1 MKRKV
6 SKMLITLTTLLISLT
21 LVAPALAAPPQ
32 PKDPQPIYRGDM
44 IDVNS
49 VLEAS
54 TPKLVAEIEA
64 DMAANPDLYDLRLQ
78 QPTTYTVGDT
88 LTWLALDTVYGGQI
102 GDAFITD
109 YMVRAITDN
118 CEVWVQVDL
127 EYYNPDGTLNATHP
141 DSKDSLAVTQERID
155 YLANACN
162 DLIHPTLTE
171 YFGPYD
177 PRDGTNGIEAA
188 FGLSELD
195 GEGDNLV
202 VLISNIRDDLYYDP
216 INNNSFIGGFRWGLF
231 EFVGDRNFIS
241 LDSRQW
247 YDRLGDTGHDNA
259 FGFDSTLAHELQHL
273 IHGYRS
279 PGSATWI
286 NEGLSEFSEWMVGY
300 NLTGDL
306 AGRTTWQTW
315 PENSLVV
322 WGDQNADNDPP
333 NTAEILADYQHGGA
347 FMMYTTGLIGG
358 SYTDTAKLN
367 EYSALGTLGFSNWL
381 SDTAATNPDAVGLT
395 FEDVVESFR
404 QDMLHG
410 GYTDDAQPVAIWNAN
425 YISDYQSPLG
435 KAIPP
440 QYLGLLRDNLDREG
454 YDWPGAPPF
463 GTDFIELCWTAD
475 ISGTVTW
482 PVVFDGDES
491 TIPTAWETITAT
503 EIYTPAGD
511 VAGDVLYSTYVHGF
525 DNFVIYG
532 PITITDTDTLSFDH
546 YYNFEATFDF
556 AFVQVT
562 TDTVGGTGWTSLDL
576 EGTITETAGNLAVV
590 DANVPG
596 FTGFSG
602 GWLTATYDIG
612 ADHGGEEILL
622 AFRTAADGNTDG
634 VAGVPSGWAID
645 NVEIGTTT
653 VTDGALASGRSIQEV
668 RNMGS
673 QFDVEFLTWADG
685 DSIDVNNVYPVT
697 LDPITQYGTFDLATL
712 VDTGFDEPGE
722 RGVLMVAGRPADFN
736 EDLING
742 GVVVQYADYTLVGLP
757 PSICTSD
764 VDAYGVSHVGAGSVY
779 AGQVVTA
786 AVHADNLGSSPDIA
800 TTDPAMFYVGVEV
813 PADTTYAMATN
824 GAVYTDDLSAVA
836 GSFPAVSGV
845 YWTNLVTDTDDFEAG
860 FTTDADLLDDDTITV
875 TVHYANDATA
885 TPDQYS
891 TAEDT
896 VNIVDAFGLSG
907 LAADI
912 NPVFPGTAAQF
923 TASVINMSPV
933 SKTIQLVA
941 NYPNDTTYVSGPA
954 GAVTGTTQ
962 VTVTQLIAPY
972 ADAGIT
978 GLTFQ
983 WLLGGSYDFGDVITD
998 TMVLADVVTGETV
1011 DLDAAANVDAAYRV
1025 FLPVVL
1031 KNSPGTAVLP

>member
-1 MKRKV
+1 MRKV
-6 SKMLITLTTLLISLT
+6 SKMLITLTTLLVSLT
-21 LVAPALAAPPQ
+21 LVVPALAAPPQ
-32 PKDPQPIYRGDM
+32 PEVPQPIYRGDM
-44 IDVNS
+44 IDINP
-49 VLEAS
+49 VLEAT
-54 TPKLVAEIEA
+54 TPKLIAEIEA
-64 DMAANPDLYDLRLQ
+64 DMATNPDLYDLRLQ

-88 LTWLALDTVYGGQI
+88 LTWLALDTVYGGPI
-102 GDAFITD
+102 YGAFYAD
-109 YMVRAITDN
+109 YVVRAITDN
-118 CEVWVQVDL
+118 CEVWVQADL

-141 DSKDSLAVTQERID
+141 DGKDSLAVTQERID
-155 YLANACN
+155 YLANTCN
-162 DLIHPTLTE
+162 DLIHPTLVE

-177 PRDGTNGIEAA
+177 PRDGTNGYEAN
-188 FGLSELD
+188 FGVSELD

-216 INNNSFIGGFRWGLF
+216 INNTSFIGGFRWGLF

-247 YDRLGDTGHDNA
+247 YDRLGDTGHNNA
-259 FGFDSTLAHELQHL
+259 YGYDSTLAHELQHL

-286 NEGLSEFSEWMVGY
+286 NEGLAEFSEWVVGY

-347 FMMYTTGLIGG
+347 FMLYTTGLIGG

-367 EYSALGTLGFSNWL
+367 EYSALGTLGYTNWL
-381 SDTAATNPDAVGLT
+381 SDTSATNPDAVGLT

-410 GYTDDAQPVAIWNAN
+410 GYTDDAQPTAEWNAN
-425 YISDYQSPLG
+425 FINEYVSPLG
-435 KAIPP
+435 KPIPP

-463 GTDFIELCWTAD
+463 GTDFIELCWTDA
-475 ISGTVTW
+475 ISGTATW

-491 TIPTAWETITAT
+491 VMPTSWETVAAT

-532 PITITDTDTLSFDH
+532 PITVGATDELSFDH
-546 YYNFEATFDF
+546 YYDFEETFDF

-562 TDTVGGTGWTSLDL
+562 TDTVGGTDWVSLNL

-596 FTGFSG
+596 FNGFSG
-602 GWLTATYDIG
+602 GWITATYDIG
-612 ADHGGEEILL
+612 ADYDGEEILL
-622 AFRTAADGNTDG
+622 AFRTSADGNTDG
-634 VAGVPSGWAID
+634 VADVSGWAID
-645 NVEIGTTT
+645 NVMIGATT
-653 VTDGALASGRSIQEV
+653 VTTGDLAGGRSIQEI
-668 RNMGS
+668 RNMGN

-685 DSIDVNNVYPVT
+685 DFMDVNNVYQLT
-697 LDPITQYGTFDLATL
+697 LDPVTQYGTFDLATL

-722 RGVLMVAGRPADFN
+722 RGVFMVAGRPADYN

-742 GVVVQYADYTLVGLP
+742 GVVVQYADYELLGLP

-764 VDAYGVSHVGAGSVY
+764 VDAYGVTHAGPNSVY

-786 AVHADNLGSSPDIA
+786 AVHLDNLGSSPNI
-800 TTDPAMFYVGVEV
+800 TTTGPAMFYVGVEV
-813 PADTTYAMATN
+813 PADTTYSTVTSGAM
-824 GAVYTDDLSAVA
+824 YTDDLSTVA
-836 GSFPAVSGV
+836 GSFPAVPGV
-845 YWTNLVTDTDDFEAG
+845 YWTGVVTRTDDFEAG
-860 FTTDADLLDDDTITV
+860 FTTDADLVDDDTITV

-885 TPDQYS
+885 MPDQHS
-891 TAEDT
+891 MAEDT
-896 VNIVDAFGLSG
+896 VTIVNAFGLSA
-907 LAADI
+907 LAADVD
-912 NPVFPGTAAQF
+912 PVFPGTAAQF

-933 SKTIQLVA
+933 SKTIELVA
-941 NYPNDTTYVSGPA
+941 DYPADTTLVSAPT
-954 GAVTGTTQ
+954 GAVTSTTQ
-962 VTVTQLIAPY
+962 ATVTQMIAPY
-972 ADAGIT
+972 AEAGIT
-978 GLTFQ
+978 DLTFQ
-983 WLLGGSYDFGDVITD
+983 WMLGSSYDFGDVVTS
-998 TMVLADVVTGETV
+998 TMVLADVVTGETF
-1011 DLDAAANVDAAYRV
+1011 DLDATADVDASNMV

-1031 KNSPGTAVLP
+1031 KGYTGTAVLP